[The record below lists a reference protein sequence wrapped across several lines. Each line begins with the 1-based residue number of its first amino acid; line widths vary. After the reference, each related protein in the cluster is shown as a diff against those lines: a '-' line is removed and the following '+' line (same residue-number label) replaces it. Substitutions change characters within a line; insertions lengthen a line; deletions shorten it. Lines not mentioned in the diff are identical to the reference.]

1 MGHTWSV
8 FPWNMDN
15 IVQAMLS
22 IFVFATLEG
31 WNDLVYNYLDSNE
44 AIYGPIFENRI
55 WILSFNL
62 SVIYLSAFFIVDL
75 FVGVIFLN
83 YVLAEEKM
91 KNKNLTGDQER
102 WISIQRQIV

>member
-1 MGHTWSV
+1 
-8 FPWNMDN
+8 MDD

-31 WNDLVYNYLDSNE
+31 WNDLVYTYLDSND
-44 AIYGPIFENRI
+44 AQQGPIFENRL
-55 WILSFNL
+55 WMLSFNL
-62 SVIYLSAFFIVDL
+62 TVIYLSAFFIVDL

-91 KNKNLTGDQER
+91 KNKNLTED
-102 WISIQRQIV
+102 